1 MSISLNQNMAS
12 IVKSLE
18 KNMESNNLEKLV
30 ETMTTFEKQFENLDL
45 QTSVMDDV
53 MSKQVSVA
61 CGNIMQQERG
71 CSLHMPIMALEAL
84 ANERWKSNLLAAL
97 QGHSGEF

>member
-1 MSISLNQNMAS
+1 MSS

-18 KNMESNNLEKLV
+18 KNIESNNLEKLV

-53 MSKQVSVA
+53 MGKQVWYHEQCRFMHDLGV
-61 CGNIMQQERG
+61 
-71 CSLHMPIMALEAL
+71 
-84 ANERWKSNLLAAL
+84 
-97 QGHSGEF
+97 

>member
-1 MSISLNQNMAS
+1 MSS

-18 KNMESNNLEKLV
+18 KNIESNNLEKLV

-53 MSKQVSVA
+53 MGKQVCCNEQCRFIHDRSVSIELIQRTIIINKCNFNA
-61 CGNIMQQERG
+61 M
-71 CSLHMPIMALEAL
+71 S
-84 ANERWKSNLLAAL
+84 
-97 QGHSGEF
+97 